1 MNQIHSSFRIAAL
14 CLTLC
19 AAPAF
24 AASQGDLG
32 RGKGATSAGS
42 MRVGLMVPEMV
53 RLSGV
58 EDLMMGWDEGER
70 AFQASD
76 DLCVY
81 RNLSGQYA
89 VKATGTHGATEAYR
103 MSGPDGSA
111 LDYQVSWQ
119 GEPLRPGETSAA
131 MAGAHAT
138 AMDCGGQP
146 NATLTVSASGDR
158 AAQASSTG
166 LHTDTLVLEI
176 IAE

>member
-1 MNQIHSSFRIAAL
+1 MNHPRSCFRLVAL
-14 CLTLC
+14 CLTLGT
-19 AAPAF
+19 APAF

-42 MRVGLMVPEMV
+42 MRVGLVVPEMV

-58 EDLMMGWDEGER
+58 EDLMMAWDERER
-70 AFQASD
+70 AFQASN

-89 VKATGTHGATEAYR
+89 VKATGTHGTTDAYR

-111 LDYQVSWQ
+111 LDYEVTWQ
-119 GEPLRPGETSAA
+119 GEPLRPGETTTAL
-131 MAGAHAT
+131 AGAHAT
-138 AMDCGGQP
+138 AMDCGGQA
-146 NATLTVSASGDR
+146 NATLTVSTSGDR